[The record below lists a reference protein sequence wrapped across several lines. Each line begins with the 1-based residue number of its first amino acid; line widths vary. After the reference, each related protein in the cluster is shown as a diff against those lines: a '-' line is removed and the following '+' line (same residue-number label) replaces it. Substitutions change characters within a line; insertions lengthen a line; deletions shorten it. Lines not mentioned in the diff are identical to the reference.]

1 MTRFVQRSTLGWGL
15 VLAAGLLA
23 AGCSQHGETA
33 GFIHRAD
40 NALTAKVGPSTSPY
54 KTHPSAYC
62 PEWRKL
68 VGDGR
73 IHEDKWKFGC
83 ATTAGLVVS
92 VADKRDLRGG
102 RKLKPSEA
110 WEAVKTMTDD
120 REGKLEPGKVDT
132 SKSATTSSSK

>member
-1 MTRFVQRSTLGWGL
+1 MTRIVQRSTLGWGL
-15 VLAAGLLA
+15 VVAAGLLA
-23 AGCSQHGETA
+23 AGCSQHGEPV
-33 GFIHRAD
+33 GFIKRAD
-40 NALTAKVGPSTSPY
+40 DALTAKAAPATSPY

-68 VGDGR
+68 MGGR
-73 IHEDKWKFGC
+73 RINEDKWKFGC

-92 VADKRDLRGG
+92 VADKRDLKGG

-120 REGKLEPGKVDT
+120 REGKLEPGKIDT
-132 SKSATTSSSK
+132 SKSATTSSTK